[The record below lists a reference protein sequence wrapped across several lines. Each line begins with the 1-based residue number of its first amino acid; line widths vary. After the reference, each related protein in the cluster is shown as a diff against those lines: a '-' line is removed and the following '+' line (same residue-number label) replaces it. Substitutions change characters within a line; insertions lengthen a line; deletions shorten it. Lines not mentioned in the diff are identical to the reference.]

1 MSTTRR
7 RYVCLA
13 QWDGWFWSAS
23 CGCPPVVS
31 KARTLA
37 RCAERQRHALSASL
51 GIPADQVDM
60 EICPVLPQAALERL
74 NRSKELRAAAA
85 WANHASAIEVRAA
98 ARALVDHGLSLRDIG
113 WLLGVS
119 FQRVHQLINS

>member
-1 MSTTRR
+1 MSTTRQ
-7 RYVCLA
+7 RYVSSA
-13 QWDGWFWSAS
+13 QWNGQYWSIS
-23 CGCPPVVS
+23 CAAPPVVS
-31 KARTLA
+31 TARSLA

-51 GIPADQVDM
+51 GIPAEQVRM
-60 EICPVLPQAALERL
+60 EIRPVLPEAALERL